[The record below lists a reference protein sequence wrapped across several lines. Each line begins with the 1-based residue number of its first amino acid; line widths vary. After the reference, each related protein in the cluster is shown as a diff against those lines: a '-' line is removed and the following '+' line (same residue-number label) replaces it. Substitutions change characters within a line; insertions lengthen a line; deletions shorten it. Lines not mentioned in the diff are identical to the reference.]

1 MSLII
6 PQTNK
11 SVKENIPSW
20 VKTSELITASKEELE
35 RNKGFQKTA
44 SQQNLPTVIAQY
56 VCPNCQRVVHASAP
70 ELKTQED
77 LAKRAS
83 KEFKPTCEVCKTE
96 LVPYRKVGAS
106 VVPTQRQ
113 GDMTQK
119 EVDISVKSGTYNTFV
134 DRHLV
139 FKAIDALRNYASQQG
154 MQLAEVRYLKSE
166 HSKQAGQ
173 EYPMVNN
180 IECEVRWKTSP
191 KVAHT
196 VTATIVID
204 QAGMAKMPTM
214 MTLADRQTV
223 VPFTKESVKEI
234 EEKFAFDHEV
244 ERKQKRT
251 DMATYKRPDISRFRA
266 IASQEQT
273 DTSSLIDELV
283 ESSKKKVES
292 LVKEA
297 DNIPGVQAPV
307 MPSAPVQYSPNQQIV
322 NPLDGKTYTVKQHA
336 ATGITVT
343 DPQTQQESIIPADQ
357 IANVR
362 PAVKTSSFSVQ
373 SLAEELL
380 NEKVSSTYGDF
391 LAHYGREVEDALRK
405 IRKGLNNISEQQWN
419 DIEQKL
425 NIYDKEVKSSI
436 LHWLNMGYIPDLQE
450 VADLAVRNQNY
461 NGTETKQVSN
471 ALNDIALTFH
481 LEDKNENIEIE
492 GNLKKKASFKPSTR
506 PLMEHVPH
514 MSQDWANIRKG
525 LKTKSQLNKESADI
539 SYDSSGPKKDK
550 TGHDASGVPFS
561 EESKIEVGMTEFP
574 KDQDRSKGE
583 GKGYEISFKKM
594 DENQVEEREQFDNK
608 QRLHIPSL
616 PWKELREMVG
626 GKEPK
631 ENLGLSA
638 TEASALEK
646 VIGITKTAE
655 GEDEPKAS
663 EEKEGKE
670 PVELPITHKPL
681 KTAPKIKEYEEP
693 AVIQPAEGKL
703 KEAITKWRGVQNEI
717 ATIKDQMQKKIAPL
731 QQAVSEA
738 SAPFQEQQGKL
749 TKELSTYLN
758 LVFSKLGETED
769 KVAAYEDTILARL
782 ERQIETGGKISLD
795 ELLSELQKNLPEIHA
810 KVAELKQQ
818 MEEAK
823 IQPAIERFLYEYPK
837 SKVQEKK
844 VKSSTDSFS
853 LDTLI
858 STLVG
863 WADILNDI
871 LELIPTLE

>member
-1 MSLII
+1 
-6 PQTNK
+6 
-11 SVKENIPSW
+11 
-20 VKTSELITASKEELE
+20 
-35 RNKGFQKTA
+35 
-44 SQQNLPTVIAQY
+44 
-56 VCPNCQRVVHASAP
+56 
-70 ELKTQED
+70 
-77 LAKRAS
+77 
-83 KEFKPTCEVCKTE
+83 
-96 LVPYRKVGAS
+96 
-106 VVPTQRQ
+106 
-113 GDMTQK
+113 
-119 EVDISVKSGTYNTFV
+119 
-134 DRHLV
+134 
-139 FKAIDALRNYASQQG
+139 
-154 MQLAEVRYLKSE
+154 
-166 HSKQAGQ
+166 
-173 EYPMVNN
+173 
-180 IECEVRWKTSP
+180 
-191 KVAHT
+191 
-196 VTATIVID
+196 
-204 QAGMAKMPTM
+204 MAKMPAM

-297 DNIPGVQAPV
+297 DNIPGTLAPT

-322 NPLDGKTYTVKQHA
+322 NPLDGKTYNVKQHTS
-336 ATGITVT
+336 TGITVT

-391 LAHYGREVEDALRK
+391 LAHYGREVENALRK
-405 IRKGLNNISEQQWN
+405 IKKGLNTISEQQWN
-419 DIEQKL
+419 SIAQRL
-425 NIYDKEVKSSI
+425 NVYDEEVKSSI
-436 LHWLNMGYIPDLQE
+436 LHWLNIGYIPDLQE
-450 VADLAVRNQNY
+450 VANLAVRNQDR

-471 ALNDIALTFH
+471 ALEDVASTFY
-481 LEDKNENIEIE
+481 LEDEDENIEIE

-539 SYDSSGPKKDK
+539 GYNSSGPKKDK
-550 TGHDASGVPFS
+550 TGHDVSGVPFS
-561 EESKIEVGMTEFP
+561 EEGKIEVGMTEFP
-574 KDQDRSKGE
+574 KDQDKNKSNEE
-583 GKGYEISFKKM
+583 GKGYKIDFKKM

-608 QRLHIPSL
+608 QRLQIPSL
-616 PWKELREMVG
+616 PWKELRDMVG

-631 ENLGLSA
+631 ENLGLNA

-655 GEDEPKAS
+655 GEEEPK
-663 EEKEGKE
+663 EKES
-670 PVELPITHKPL
+670 VELPIQHKPL

-693 AVIQPAEGKL
+693 TVIQPAEGKL
-703 KEAITKWRGVQNEI
+703 KEVITKWHGVQSEI
-717 ATIKDQMQKKIAPL
+717 VTIKEQMQKKIAPL

-758 LVFSKLGETED
+758 LVYSKLGETED

>member
-1 MSLII
+1 
-6 PQTNK
+6 
-11 SVKENIPSW
+11 
-20 VKTSELITASKEELE
+20 
-35 RNKGFQKTA
+35 
-44 SQQNLPTVIAQY
+44 
-56 VCPNCQRVVHASAP
+56 
-70 ELKTQED
+70 
-77 LAKRAS
+77 
-83 KEFKPTCEVCKTE
+83 
-96 LVPYRKVGAS
+96 
-106 VVPTQRQ
+106 
-113 GDMTQK
+113 
-119 EVDISVKSGTYNTFV
+119 
-134 DRHLV
+134 
-139 FKAIDALRNYASQQG
+139 
-154 MQLAEVRYLKSE
+154 
-166 HSKQAGQ
+166 
-173 EYPMVNN
+173 
-180 IECEVRWKTSP
+180 
-191 KVAHT
+191 
-196 VTATIVID
+196 
-204 QAGMAKMPTM
+204 GMAKMPAM

-297 DNIPGVQAPV
+297 DNIPGTLAPT

-322 NPLDGKTYTVKQHA
+322 NPLDGKTYNVKQHTS
-336 ATGITVT
+336 TGITVT

-391 LAHYGREVEDALRK
+391 LAHYGREVENALRK
-405 IRKGLNNISEQQWN
+405 IKKGLNTISEQQWN
-419 DIEQKL
+419 SIAQRL
-425 NIYDKEVKSSI
+425 NVYDEEVKSSI
-436 LHWLNMGYIPDLQE
+436 LHWLNIGYIPDLQE
-450 VADLAVRNQNY
+450 VANLAVRNQDR

-471 ALNDIALTFH
+471 ALEDVASTFY
-481 LEDKNENIEIE
+481 LEDEDENIEIE

-539 SYDSSGPKKDK
+539 GYNSSGPKKDK
-550 TGHDASGVPFS
+550 TGHDVSGVPFS
-561 EESKIEVGMTEFP
+561 EEGKIEVGMTEFP
-574 KDQDRSKGE
+574 KDQDKNKSNEE
-583 GKGYEISFKKM
+583 GKGYKIDFKKM

-608 QRLHIPSL
+608 QRLQIPSL
-616 PWKELREMVG
+616 PWKELRDMVG

-631 ENLGLSA
+631 ENLGLNA

-655 GEDEPKAS
+655 GEEEPK
-663 EEKEGKE
+663 EKES
-670 PVELPITHKPL
+670 VELPIQHKPL

-693 AVIQPAEGKL
+693 TVIQPAEGKL
-703 KEAITKWRGVQNEI
+703 KEVITKWHGVQSEI
-717 ATIKDQMQKKIAPL
+717 VTIKEQMQKKIAPL

-758 LVFSKLGETED
+758 LVYSKLGETED

>member
-6 PQTNK
+6 PQNNRN
-11 SVKENIPSW
+11 VKVNIPSW
-20 VKTSELITASKEELE
+20 VKPIELTAASKEELE
-35 RNKGFQKTA
+35 RNQGFQKTA

-56 VCPNCQRVVHASAP
+56 VCPNCQRVVHASSP

-83 KEFKPTCEVCKTE
+83 KEFKPTCDICKTE

-113 GDMTQK
+113 GNMTQK

-134 DRHLV
+134 DRHIV

-204 QAGMAKMPTM
+204 QAGMAKMPAM

-297 DNIPGVQAPV
+297 DNIPGTLAPT

-322 NPLDGKTYTVKQHA
+322 NPLDGKTYNVKQHTS
-336 ATGITVT
+336 TGITVT

-362 PAVKTSSFSVQ
+362 PAVKTSSFSV
-373 SLAEELL
+373 SAVVDELL
-380 NEKVSSTYGDF
+380 GEGIGSGMRLKYGEGDNVEFDDGVSGPTQGTIVGVDFNARTYDIDSGNAPSGIGISHDIP
-391 LAHYGREVEDALRK
+391 EDWILRK
-405 IRKGLNNISEQQWN
+405 IEPQIL
-419 DIEQKL
+419 
-425 NIYDKEVKSSI
+425 SS
-436 LHWLNMGYIPDLQE
+436 
-450 VADLAVRNQNY
+450 
-461 NGTETKQVSN
+461 
-471 ALNDIALTFH
+471 
-481 LEDKNENIEIE
+481 
-492 GNLKKKASFKPSTR
+492 LKKKASFKPSTR

-539 SYDSSGPKKDK
+539 GYNSSGPKKDK
-550 TGHDASGVPFS
+550 TGHDVSGVPFS
-561 EESKIEVGMTEFP
+561 EEGKIEVGMTEFP
-574 KDQDRSKGE
+574 KDQDKNKSNEE
-583 GKGYEISFKKM
+583 GKGYKIDFKKM

-608 QRLHIPSL
+608 QRLQIPSL
-616 PWKELREMVG
+616 PWKELRDMVG

-631 ENLGLSA
+631 ENLGLNA

-655 GEDEPKAS
+655 GEEEPKAS
-663 EEKEGKE
+663 EEKE
-670 PVELPITHKPL
+670 PVELPIQHKPL

-693 AVIQPAEGKL
+693 TVIQPAEGKL
-703 KEAITKWRGVQNEI
+703 KEVITKWHGVQSEI
-717 ATIKDQMQKKIAPL
+717 VTIKEQMQKKIAPL

-758 LVFSKLGETED
+758 LVYSKLGETED